1 MCQDLLYVSIKIK
14 EYGIILYLEY
24 SGYELWLYSVEEPGG
39 GPELLRVAR
48 APRAGR
54 AQLAHLH
61 HPVRLHVQSEQRA
74 RHPTSIP
81 STITLPLHILYV
93 QQLISRLLL

>member
-1 MCQDLLYVSIKIK
+1 MCFKISCK
-14 EYGIILYLEY
+14 SLSKHTNILRLILYLEH

-39 GPELLRVAR
+39 GPEVLRVAR

-61 HPVRLHVQSEQRA
+61 HTVRLHVQSERTQSA
-74 RHPTSIP
+74 P
-81 STITLPLHILYV
+81 SHVNFSNQNCYQV
-93 QQLISRLLL
+93 